1 MGDWGKLKIA
11 SRSLAS
17 DIKKAETKALHKIAL
32 KAESTAKEYILSQP
46 SSWQP
51 LNPAYKARKTGRG
64 RTRND
69 GGQDRRYKR
78 KSGLMLIATSS
89 YIQSI
94 TSKVDARVMVAYAG
108 VTKKAVHKES
118 KRPLVDIAKIHEFG
132 SKARNIPAR
141 PVWQPTMKLVKKW
154 IKDSRVLQK
163 ELKKQFNKYR

>member
-1 MGDWGKLKIA
+1 MGDWGKLKMA

-17 DIKKAETKALHKIAL
+17 DIKKAEVIALKKIGL

-46 SSWQP
+46 SSWSP
-51 LNPAYKARKTGRG
+51 LTREYRERKERM
-64 RTRND
+64 
-69 GGQDRRYKR
+69 RRSNKI
-78 KSGLMLIATSS
+78 LISTSS

-94 TSKVDARVMVAYAG
+94 THKVDARVMVAYAG

-118 KRPLVDIAKIHEFG
+118 KRPLVDIAKVHEFG

-154 IKDSRVLQK
+154 IKDSRVLEK